1 MVPLTIPSAIREEC
15 NKFVSNFMT
24 RRMLRLH
31 QGLSHDG
38 NWKESNDKLKKVA
51 LKILD
56 TMRNVWNNP
65 AFRSEFVES
74 LNEGTYV
81 NNVVVSAIH
90 ASLFDNP
97 FGECAFITTFE
108 RQSLDRKKID
118 KRMGRRPD
126 IMFISKE
133 SNKLYELMYAE
144 CRRVENSHFGIVGV
158 QVSGCK
164 LRLNVLL
171 IRDSVEVHRYYN
183 LRESEIPIR
192 YSNDPSI
199 LEEFINTL
207 LILRNILI
215 VNINM
220 SLLRST
226 RPCRSSRNLEDS
238 STISSDYYLAT
249 HGKLLPELQCRITG
263 VFVILIVLAN
273 VLLGACI
280 SVNTFIRV
288 CLNKHPGLGKYDWK
302 LLSPVI
308 IISLISTSPSIERSG
323 SDEFWCGSR
332 DLQGTLILLTSTV
345 VIITFCYGSILYKVK
360 KIDRQTLNETVFSF
374 TYNISFSRWAP
385 SLSRFVYIL
394 FSPTT
399 PSWLYILIGVTI
411 NSGGIA
417 NASMYHF
424 QEAFKEEFNSF
435 SLKGT
440 VDGSGNENNL
450 IELHEI
456 PIATK
461 VDFYNDDNNKL

>member
-1 MVPLTIPSAIREEC
+1 ESQKTEDYRYPNNDRVGYYVFLTFTLITLHLNLIGCCYIFYWTFIYWRRIGSLPMVLKVPFYIACSDSLIT
-15 NKFVSNFMT
+15 
-24 RRMLRLH
+24 
-31 QGLSHDG
+31 LS
-38 NWKESNDKLKKVA
+38 EL
-51 LKILD
+51 
-56 TMRNVWNNP
+56 P
-65 AFRSEFVES
+65 EF
-74 LNEGTYV
+74 
-81 NNVVVSAIH
+81 
-90 ASLFDNP
+90 
-97 FGECAFITTFE
+97 
-108 RQSLDRKKID
+108 
-118 KRMGRRPD
+118 
-126 IMFISKE
+126 
-133 SNKLYELMYAE
+133 
-144 CRRVENSHFGIVGV
+144 
-158 QVSGCK
+158 
-164 LRLNVLL
+164 
-171 IRDSVEVHRYYN
+171 
-183 LRESEIPIR
+183 
-192 YSNDPSI
+192 
-199 LEEFINTL
+199 
-207 LILRNILI
+207 
-215 VNINM
+215 
-220 SLLRST
+220 
-226 RPCRSSRNLEDS
+226 
-238 STISSDYYLAT
+238 YYLAT

-280 SVNTFIRV
+280 SINTFIRV

-360 KIDRQTLNETVFSF
+360 KIDRQTLNGKKQG
-374 TYNISFSRWAP
+374 NIRTRVYKKIAGYILILIFQWAP

-399 PSWLYILIGVTI
+399 PTWLYILIGVTI

-417 NASMYHF
+417 NACMYHF

-440 VDGSGNENNL
+440 MDGSSNENNR